1 MLSPQP
7 LLFACVS
14 GCFGPV
20 IPQIADRDDI
30 GEFYVEAALH
40 MRHSPVEADDSAL
53 PPGSP
58 PPEAPVADWVDQQ
71 RDVPL
76 DDDGP
81 HETG

>member
-1 MLSPQP
+1 MDPQREQP
-7 LLFACVS
+7 EPDEV
-14 GCFGPV
+14 V
-20 IPQIADRDDI
+20 IPELVDER
-30 GEFYVEAALH
+30 GE
-40 MRHSPVEADDSAL
+40 PVEADDSAL
-53 PPGSP
+53 PPGPP